1 MFDVAV
7 KLREVE
13 EKTSLTI
20 ATLDEAV
27 RVLKKVY
34 GFVRFYLGI
43 MFYQVLIALS
53 I

>member
-27 RVLKKVY
+27 GVLKKSL
-34 GFVRFYLGI
+34 RSYLGI
-43 MFYQVLIALS
+43 MFYLVLIGFS